1 MGGMGS
7 LRMAFKRLDLFGA
20 VVSME
25 PGIEPAY
32 AWKDV
37 KLEDK
42 FWRAPALLEE
52 RFGKPFDEAYWA
64 ANNPATIVRDNA
76 QAVKAS
82 GIAIYIEVGSEDAFG
97 LDRGTDFLHRTLYE
111 NGIRH
116 EYRYVYGADHVG
128 NSMNAR
134 IRDGLAFLKRITT
147 PPSPDPQLDA
157 VRKRIETWKRRAGLK
172 E

>member
-1 MGGMGS
+1 MSSANRIAGTYGV
-7 LRMAFKRLDLFGA
+7 R
-20 VVSME
+20 
-25 PGIEPAY
+25 
-32 AWKDV
+32 
-37 KLEDK
+37 
-42 FWRAPALLEE
+42 
-52 RFGKPFDEAYWA
+52 KPFDEAYWA

-76 QAVKAS
+76 EAVKAS

-134 IRDGLAFLKRITT
+134 IRDGLAFLQRITT
-147 PPSPDPQLDA
+147 PPLPDPQLDA
-157 VRKRIETWKRRAGLK
+157 LRKRIDDWKRRAGLK